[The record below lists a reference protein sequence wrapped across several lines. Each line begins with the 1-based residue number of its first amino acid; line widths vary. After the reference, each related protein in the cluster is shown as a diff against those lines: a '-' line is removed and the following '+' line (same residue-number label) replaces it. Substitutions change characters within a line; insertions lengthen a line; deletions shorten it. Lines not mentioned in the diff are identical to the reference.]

1 MSGVEI
7 ARLCK
12 TFGGDVPAI
21 DELSLAIEPGEMLVL
36 LGPSGCGKTTLLR
49 CLSGLERPDS
59 GEISIADQRVF
70 GDRVE
75 VPTHRR
81 DLGMVFQNY
90 ALWPH
95 MSVVENV
102 EFPLRYRGR
111 LPREERR
118 RRAHEALSLVECEHL
133 GDRLPSQISGG
144 QQQRVALARAL
155 VGEPS
160 LILFDEPLSNLDY
173 RLRVQLRQQIRE
185 LHRSLG
191 FTGVYV
197 THDQTEAMQLGSRV
211 VVLERGRVAQVGT
224 PEQLFR
230 SPKSPYVADFLGIDN
245 RVALER
251 KREGW
256 LANGLPAQV
265 ADGHGLPEGRY
276 DLFLRA
282 SDISIGT
289 PAAMAGYGVTLAAT
303 LHDKVFAG
311 EVTEWIL
318 QLGDTRIRAVSGHH
332 DVAALVGERVVVGF
346 ELKSAVVFRS
356 EASTPY

>member
-1 MSGVEI
+1 MPGVEI

-12 TFGGDVPAI
+12 TFGGDVLAI

-59 GEISIADQRVF
+59 GEISIADQQVF
-70 GDRVE
+70 GDWGE

-95 MSVVENV
+95 MSVVKNV

-118 RRAHEALSLVECEHL
+118 RRAYETLSLIECEHL
-133 GDRLPSQISGG
+133 ADRLPSQISGG

-211 VVLERGRVAQVGT
+211 VVLERGKVAQVGT

-245 RVALER
+245 RVALENR
-251 KREGW
+251 QGGW

-265 ADGHGLPEGRY
+265 AEGHGLDEGRY
-276 DLFLRA
+276 DLFLRT

-289 PAAMAGYGVTLAAT
+289 PAAMAGYGVKLEAT
-303 LHDKVFAG
+303 VHDKVFAG

-318 QLGDTRIRAVSGHH
+318 QLGDSRIRATSGHH
-332 DVAALVGERVVVGF
+332 DVVAMVGEQVVVGF

-356 EASTPY
+356 GAAA